1 MMEKAIVLVI
11 LAASLLALGNA
22 AIVYK
27 RSYYLESKDRV
38 NLERIIDNIEQL
50 DHDRLLG
57 LSKRLVTISKSDFG
71 ILLLLNREFRSAVL
85 WLGLSL
91 LSLLLYVLFLQA
103 RAYLRDRE
111 VIVDSQ

>member
-1 MMEKAIVLVI
+1 MEKAIVLV
-11 LAASLLALGNA
+11 LLVASLLALGNA

-38 NLERIIDNIEQL
+38 NLERLIDNIDQL
-50 DHDRLLG
+50 NRDRLLG
-57 LSKRLVTISKSDFG
+57 LSKRLVTISNSDFG

-103 RAYLRDRE
+103 RAYLRDRG
-111 VIVDSQ
+111 VIINSH

>member
-38 NLERIIDNIEQL
+38 NLERLIDNIEQL
-50 DHDRLLG
+50 NRDRLLG

-71 ILLLLNREFRSAVL
+71 ILLLLNREFRRAVL

-111 VIVDSQ
+111 VTVASQ

>member
-22 AIVYK
+22 TIVYK

-38 NLERIIDNIEQL
+38 NLERLIDNIEQL
-50 DHDRLLG
+50 NRDRLLG
-57 LSKRLVTISKSDFG
+57 LSKRLVTISKSDYG
-71 ILLLLNREFRSAVL
+71 ILLLLNREFRRAVL

-111 VIVDSQ
+111 VIVDSL